1 MIFQS
6 LKTIDMYSRKQS
18 FSGSEQES
26 LFLWGARQTGKS
38 TLLKTLFPD
47 ALWFDLLIS
56 REYKRLVTKPDILRE
71 TVLANLNT
79 KPVIIDEIQRIP
91 DLLNEVHWLI
101 SNYGVQFIL
110 SGSSPRK
117 IFRSGANLL
126 GGRALRYELYPLV
139 SSEIPDFDLIRA
151 INNGLLPR
159 HYDAT
164 NPQRM
169 ISAYIGNYLRDEII
183 TEARLRDAGTFARVL
198 EVAALTNG
206 EMVNYTNIAS
216 DSGVSATTVKEYFQI
231 MEETLIGRYL
241 PSFQKRPKRRVITA
255 PKFYLFDVGIAN
267 NLLGRG
273 RIEQGTELFGK
284 AFEHF
289 IYQEIYAHSR
299 YSDNGYPI
307 YYWRTASQL
316 EIDFVLGDHEV
327 AIEVKATEQA
337 SGRHLRGLKA
347 FTEEYTVKK
356 AILISND
363 PLPRLVD
370 NILILPWKVFLDRLW
385 ASEII

>member
-1 MIFQS
+1 LS
-6 LKTIDMYSRKQS
+6 
-18 FSGSEQES
+18 
-26 LFLWGARQTGKS
+26 A
-38 TLLKTLFPD
+38 
-47 ALWFDLLIS
+47 
-56 REYKRLVTKPDILRE
+56 KPDILRE
-71 TVLANLNT
+71 TVLANLHT
-79 KPVIIDEIQRIP
+79 QPVIIDEIQRIP
-91 DLLNEVHWLI
+91 DLLNEAHWLI
-101 SNYGVQFIL
+101 SNYGVRFIL

-117 IFRSGANLL
+117 ILRSGANLL

-139 SSEIPDFDLIRA
+139 SAEIPNFDLIRA

-159 HYDAT
+159 HYDAVD
-164 NPQRM
+164 PRRM
-169 ISAYIGNYLRDEII
+169 ISAYLGNYLRDEIVA
-183 TEARLRDAGTFARVL
+183 EARLRDAGTFARFL
-198 EVAALTNG
+198 EAAALTNG

-216 DSGVSATTVKEYFQI
+216 DCGVSATTVKEYFQI
-231 MEETLIGRYL
+231 MEDTLIGRYL

-273 RIEQGTELFGK
+273 RIEYGTELFGK

-299 YSDNGYPI
+299 YSENEYPI

-316 EIDFVLGDHEV
+316 EVDFVLGNHEV

-337 SGRHLRGLKA
+337 SDRHLRGLKA
-347 FTEEYTVKK
+347 FAEEYTVKK

-363 PLPRLVD
+363 PLPRLVG
-370 NILILPWKVFLDRLW
+370 NILILPCKVFLDKLW
-385 ASEII
+385 AGEII